1 MDSQDKWNSKYK
13 ERLTNLS
20 EPEPNE
26 RLHNLAHYLIG
37 STAIDI
43 ASGLGGNSFFLEE
56 QGYEVTAVDIS
67 EVAVKFVSEQAAR
80 RRLKIKALT
89 ADLTQVPNDI
99 FQYKFDLAVIT
110 YYLDRMLFP
119 FVKEMVNEKGYF
131 FMETYYKTD
140 GGGNQPI
147 SQQYK
152 LESNELLKEF
162 SEWKV
167 LFFEENEQEGRQ
179 TIFCQKL

>member
-1 MDSQDKWNSKYK
+1 MDSQNKWNRKYK
-13 ERLTNLS
+13 ERLKNLS

-26 RLHNLAHYLIG
+26 RLYNLAPYLIG
-37 STAIDI
+37 RTAIDI
-43 ASGLGGNSFFLEE
+43 ASGLGGNSFFLAE
-56 QGYEVTAVDIS
+56 QGYEVTAVDQS
-67 EVAVKFVSEQAAR
+67 EVAVKFVSEQASR
-80 RRLKIKALT
+80 RHLKITALT
-89 ADLTQVPNDI
+89 ADLTQGQNDI

-119 FVKEMVNEKGYF
+119 LVKEMVNEKGYF

-147 SQQYK
+147 SQKYK

-179 TIFCQKL
+179 TIFCQK